1 MRSEQAFKN
10 MVANLFLQVIV
21 FASGIILP
29 RFFLEA
35 YGSNINGMITS
46 INQFLAYLGLAEA
59 GVGTASVVALYAPL
73 ANNDIKEV
81 NGVLSA
87 ARRFYN
93 RSGML
98 FLGLVGV
105 LTIVYPFMI
114 SGQLNNTLVRSMV
127 LVLASSTL
135 VDYFFLGK
143 YRVLLTANQEGYV
156 VALIQS
162 AGTLVNMILSIFLIY
177 QGANVLWVKAVATGV
192 YMLRLVLVRQY
203 AKKKYPELDFHVE
216 PRTAALNQRGA
227 ALLHQVVGIIVNNT
241 DVVLLTILLGRG
253 SLLEVS
259 VYGVYNLIVY
269 AVNMLLTSFSNG
281 LTAGFGEVISKKEE
295 ETLRR
300 SYATYEYMYMII
312 LFIVTVCMGV
322 LILPFV
328 SVYTINMTDTNY
340 MRPVVAGLFTVIV
353 LLQNIRIPGLTIIC
367 AAGHYKETQH
377 QAVLEAVI
385 NIVVSVVCIR
395 KFGMAGVL
403 FGTACSYAYR
413 SIEVMIYNHKKLVK
427 GSGGK
432 SLARVMRNLVIS
444 ILLILAG
451 IYFVPQRM
459 SSFLIWFG
467 YAVVVGVVSTGVI
480 VIVNMGFEPQEFK
493 ALLKRV
499 TGVMRK

>member
-73 ANNDIKEV
+73 ANNDTKEV

-105 LTIVYPFMI
+105 LTIMYPFMI

-241 DVVLLTILLGRG
+241 DVVLLTILLGRD

-300 SYATYEYMYMII
+300 SYATYEYMYMTI

-367 AAGHYKETQH
+367 AAGHYKETQY

-427 GSGGK
+427 GSGKK
-432 SLARVMRNLVIS
+432 SLARVMRNLVIG

-459 SSFLIWFG
+459 SSFLIWFV
-467 YAVVVGVVSTGVI
+467 YAVVVGLVSTGVI

-499 TGVMRK
+499 TGVVRK